1 MAATQGKAG
10 VFQRLD
16 QLNEFDREPVSEDK
30 LCGGVYFAG
39 SFSGEHVAATEFV
52 IGATFVM
59 WGASAYDVLVGLLV
73 GNLLAIL
80 SWTLVCAPIAV
91 STRLTLYWYLRKIGG
106 PVLMVVYNILNA
118 VLFCVLAGCMITVSA
133 SAVRIPFGIEPQ
145 TGMVPTDPWFVVVVI
160 VVGAVV
166 VLLAILGF
174 KRLAQF
180 AALCA
185 PWMFLMFIVG
195 AMVTARQ
202 LGQFTSLESFW
213 ELADTTVWTG
223 KAPDPSK
230 QIGFWHIVSFAWVCN
245 LAMHIGLSDMALLR
259 FAKRSWYGIYSSFG
273 MLLGHYLAWICAG
286 IMGAAAAQ
294 MLGRPLYDPITK
306 TALDTGQIAF
316 AALGYS
322 GALAVVLAG
331 WTTSNPTLYR
341 AGLALQTIT
350 PGWPRWL
357 VTLLAGVVTTAVA
370 CFPFV
375 FVKLTEFVA
384 LYNLLLMPVGA
395 IVVVEHWI
403 FPRIGYSQFWSSRKG
418 QALNAP
424 ALIAWVLPVA
434 LALFCNYMGWIHL
447 FFVAIPV
454 WVLSAVL
461 YIVLAARSGAR
472 ESLPEMVEPVR
483 PVTPAHRT
491 ILTRRVGGQK
501 TPAYGA
507 GLLAIA
513 CLVLTLF
520 FAYCTFENYILHSDF
535 VGHLVWLT
543 AVYFMAAILWANS
556 RGKKVIIDE
565 HEANPTDAESDKLI
579 GELKA
584 ESPDLEKAV
593 HEVGAEKL
601 PDEKSEDNSPPRS

>member
-10 VFQRLD
+10 VFRRLD
-16 QLNEFDREPVSEDK
+16 QLNEFDREPVSDDK

-39 SFSGEHVAATEFV
+39 NFSGEHVAATEFV

-106 PVLMVVYNILNA
+106 PVLMVVYNVLNA

-145 TGMVPTDPWFVVVVI
+145 TGMIPTDPWFVLVVI
-160 VVGAVV
+160 AVGAVV

-180 AALCA
+180 AALCS

-223 KAPDPSK
+223 KAPDPSS

-357 VTLLAGVVTTAVA
+357 VTLLAGAVTTAVA

-375 FVKLTEFVA
+375 FVRLTEFVA

-418 QALNAP
+418 QVLNSP
-424 ALIAWVLPVA
+424 ALIAWVLPVV
-434 LALFCNYMGWIHL
+434 LALFCNFMGWIHL

-472 ESLPEMVEPVR
+472 EALPELVEPVR
-483 PVTPAHRT
+483 PITPARRT
-491 ILTRRVGGQK
+491 ILTKRIGGQK

-535 VGHLVWLT
+535 VAHLVWIT
-543 AVYFMAAILWANS
+543 VVYFLAAITWANS

-584 ESPDLEKAV
+584 ETPDLEKAV

-601 PDEKSEDNSPPRS
+601 PDEKSDDNLAPRS

>member
-16 QLNEFDREPVSEDK
+16 QLNEFDREPVSEDR
-30 LCGGVYFAG
+30 LCGGRYFAG
-39 SFSGEHVAATEFV
+39 NFSGEHVAATEFV

-59 WGASAYDVLVGLLV
+59 WGASTWDVLVGLLV

-106 PVLMVVYNILNA
+106 PVFMVVYNVLNA

-133 SAVRIPFGIEPQ
+133 SAVRIPFGIAPQ
-145 TGMVPTDPWFVVVVI
+145 TRMVPTDPWFVVVVL

-180 AALCA
+180 ASLCA
-185 PWMFLMFIVG
+185 PWMFMMFIAG
-195 AMVTARQ
+195 ALVTARQ
-202 LGQFTSLESFW
+202 LGQFTDLESFW
-213 ELADTTVWTG
+213 DLADKTVWTG
-223 KAPDPSK
+223 KAPDPSR

-259 FAKRSWYGIYSSFG
+259 FARKSWYGLYSSFG

-294 MLGRPLYDPITK
+294 MLGRPLYDPAAG

-316 AALGYS
+316 TALGYS
-322 GALAVVLAG
+322 GALAVMLAG

-341 AGLALQTIT
+341 AGLAFQTIT

-357 VTLLAGVVTTAVA
+357 VTLIAGAITTVVA

-375 FVKLTEFVA
+375 FLKLTEFVG

-403 FPRIGYSQFWSSRKG
+403 FPRLGYTQFWSARKG
-418 QALNAP
+418 QTLNVP
-424 ALIAWVLPVA
+424 ALIACVVPLA
-434 LALFCNYMGWIHL
+434 LALVCTYFGWIHL

-454 WVLSAVL
+454 WVLTAVS

-472 ESLPEMVEPVR
+472 EALPELVEPVK
-483 PVTPAHRT
+483 PVTPARRT
-491 ILTRRVGGQK
+491 ILTKRVGGQK

-507 GLLAIA
+507 GLLAIM

-520 FAYCTFENYILHSDF
+520 FAWCTYENYLLHKDF
-535 VGHLVWLT
+535 TAHLIWLT
-543 AVYFMAAILWANS
+543 AVYFLAAVTWANS
-556 RGKKVIIDE
+556 RGTLVLVDE
-565 HEANPTDAESDKLI
+565 HEANPTDAESDQLI

-593 HEVGAEKL
+593 TEVGVETVPEEKT
-601 PDEKSEDNSPPRS
+601 PEE